1 MKETSRITLLTTAR
15 KRVAI
20 QSLLAVVC
28 SVYALSAAAWQDD
41 DDSAPPPDDET
52 QSAEQDEQ
60 EGEKETADDSLDELL
75 GLEEDESGRSARD
88 AAEREAREELE
99 TALREQKVID
109 DAFKEALEKMSL
121 SASLLGEE
129 FDPGLGTQR
138 VQEEILEKLDLLIQ
152 SARNQQGQQSSSS
165 SSSQQQSQQQ
175 QVRRQQQNDQQQQGQ
190 NTAQRNPNPADSSL
204 TDAETEQMDAQINLI
219 LAEADVEWG
228 ALPERTRDQLMQA
241 MRDKPSM
248 LYRKL
253 THDYFKRISD
263 ESSR

>member
-1 MKETSRITLLTTAR
+1 MSGLLRVIFPMMREESRIR
-15 KRVAI
+15 PWF
-20 QSLLAVVC
+20 LAVVC
-28 SVYALSAAAWQDD
+28 ALFMVSASAQQDD
-41 DDSAPPPDDET
+41 EESAPPT
-52 QSAEQDEQ
+52 QDEEQ
-60 EGEKETADDSLDELL
+60 QQDEGEMDDGVDDSLDELL

-88 AAEREAREELE
+88 AAERDAQEELE
-99 TALREQKVID
+99 TALSQQKAID
-109 DAFKEALEKMSL
+109 DAFREALEKMSL
-121 SASLLGEE
+121 SADLLGEE

-165 SSSQQQSQQQ
+165 SSSSQQQSQQQ
-175 QVRRQQQNDQQQQGQ
+175 QVRRQQQNQQQQGQ
-190 NTAQRNPNPADSSL
+190 NSAQRTPNPADSSL
-204 TDAETEQMDAQINLI
+204 TDAPTEQMDAEINLI

-228 ALPERTRDQLMQA
+228 ALPARTRDQLMQA

-253 THDYFKRISD
+253 THEYFKRISD

>member
-1 MKETSRITLLTTAR
+1 MRMFMDGMFRKAGAIIACALLSFGVFA
-15 KRVAI
+15 
-20 QSLLAVVC
+20 QSE
-28 SVYALSAAAWQDD
+28 Q
-41 DDSAPPPDDET
+41 SAPPD
-52 QSAEQDEQ
+52 QDEQ
-60 EGEKETADDSLDELL
+60 DQDEEAGEETESGDSLDELL
-75 GLEEDESGRSARD
+75 GLEEDDASRSARD

-99 TALREQKVID
+99 TTLREQKVID

-129 FDPGLGTQR
+129 FDAGLGTQR

-152 SARNQQGQQSSSS
+152 AARNQQSQQSSSSS
-165 SSSQQQSQQQ
+165 SSSQQQSRPQEA
-175 QVRRQQQNDQQQQGQ
+175 RPQQQNQPQQGQ
-190 NTAQRNPNPADSSL
+190 NSAQRNPNPAESS
-204 TDAETEQMDAQINLI
+204 ATEAPTEEMQAAINSL

-241 MRDKPSM
+241 RNDKPSA

-253 THDYFKRISD
+253 TNEYFKRISD

>member
-1 MKETSRITLLTTAR
+1 MIGLVRAIFQMMCEGSRIHACF
-15 KRVAI
+15 
-20 QSLLAVVC
+20 LAFVCALFVV
-28 SVYALSAAAWQDD
+28 SASAQQDEE
-41 DDSAPPPDDET
+41 SAPPTQDDQQQAEAET
-52 QSAEQDEQ
+52 DD
-60 EGEKETADDSLDELL
+60 GADDSLDELL

-99 TALREQKVID
+99 TALTQQKVID
-109 DAFKEALEKMSL
+109 DAFREALEKMSL
-121 SASLLGEE
+121 SADLLGEE

-165 SSSQQQSQQQ
+165 SSSQRQSQQQ
-175 QVRRQQQNDQQQQGQ
+175 QARRQQQNQQQGQ
-190 NTAQRNPNPADSSL
+190 NSAQRTPSPADSSL
-204 TDAETEQMDAQINLI
+204 TDAPAEQMDAEINLI

-241 MRDKPSM
+241 MTDKPSM

-253 THDYFKRISD
+253 THEYFKRISD